1 MTTSNHLEL
10 EYWNHLH
17 GLHIMELVLTPMIW
31 LIKVINILINS
42 CLWFINYGKWAIDL
56 KL

>member
-17 GLHIMELVLTPMIW
+17 GLHIMELILTPIIW
-31 LIKVINILINS
+31 LIKVINIPINS